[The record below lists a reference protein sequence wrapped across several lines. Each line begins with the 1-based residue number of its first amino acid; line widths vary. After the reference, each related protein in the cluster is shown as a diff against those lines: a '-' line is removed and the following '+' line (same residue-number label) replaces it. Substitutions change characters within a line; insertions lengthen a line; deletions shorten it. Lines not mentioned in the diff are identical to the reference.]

1 MNKFKR
7 EVFNIMGSL
16 IVCAGMTLPWSAVMA
31 ASLDTIQVLKISPQD
46 QRAVVKTPDGTMQII
61 KPGDMVGND
70 SKVVEVT
77 AGRVMFEEKTG
88 SEKET
93 VIIRLEDGKQ
103 QVERIKKAPE
113 KQVHLY
119 SPRSA
124 REQKQER

>member
-1 MNKFKR
+1 
-7 EVFNIMGSL
+7 
-16 IVCAGMTLPWSAVMA
+16 MA